1 MFAWSLDSR
10 AKALKRQQRKQ
21 NKLIHKML
29 PKVVVEKL
37 KSGQDVIETF
47 DSASI
52 FFSSV
57 VAFKDITRACTA
69 FQVGFFIL
77 STSSPPFILRAIRG
91 SICRGPS
98 VRNGLNLPLIPI

>member
-69 FQVGFFIL
+69 FQVRNQAVQPESGFL
-77 STSSPPFILRAIRG
+77 KHLRP
-91 SICRGPS
+91 C
-98 VRNGLNLPLIPI
+98 